1 MTFNRVLEPKL
12 RASLKAGRSV
22 ILFGPRQTGKTT
34 LIKALCAEM
43 PLCMEYPLQ
52 LPSVRAKI
60 EADPESLR
68 REIEAACGRG
78 RPVVFIDEIQKVPA
92 VMDVLQYLL
101 DEKKAVLIAT
111 GSSARKMRQTQA
123 NWLPG
128 RVMIERL
135 HPLTWKESGLIV
147 AGDLNGTALKSRLLF
162 GGLPGILSE
171 KADLR
176 VESLRSYSDLYLE
189 EEIRREAVVRSL
201 PPFAKFLR
209 LAALESGTS
218 PNFSK
223 MAGEV
228 GVSHTSIRDYFQILE
243 DSLII
248 HRLEAFGKSRSNI
261 VHKSKYYFF
270 DLGVRN
276 AASGVGHD
284 PGLLVLQMGLLFE
297 HLIILEAVA
306 ASKDCRFSYWRNKK
320 GEEVD
325 LVVEKSAKRLAIE
338 IKATAKPRES
348 DFSGLVSFRR
358 DEKSD
363 AAYLVCQVE
372 RPQKFPHGTAVP
384 WQMLG
389 EILSLS
395 PTSRAAIPGPPRP
408 GK

>member
-1 MTFNRVLEPKL
+1 MTFNRVLAPKIH
-12 RASLKAGRSV
+12 ASLRAGRSV

-34 LIKALCAEM
+34 LIKAVCAKM
-43 PLCMEYPLQ
+43 PHCMEYPLQ
-52 LPSVRAKI
+52 LPSVRARI
-60 EADPESLR
+60 EADPESIK
-68 REIEAACGRG
+68 REVEAASGRG

-111 GSSARKMRQTQA
+111 GSSARKMRQAQA

-128 RVMIERL
+128 RILIEHL
-135 HPLTWKESGLIV
+135 HPLTWGESGLI
-147 AGDLNGTALKSRLLF
+147 ANGDPGGMALKERLLF

-171 KADLR
+171 KAELR
-176 VESLRSYSDLYLE
+176 GESLRSYSDLYLE
-189 EEIRREAVVRSL
+189 EEIRREALVRSL

-223 MAGEV
+223 MASEV

-248 HRLEAFGKSRSNI
+248 HRLEAFGKSRSDI
-261 VHKSKYYFF
+261 VHKAKYYFF

-284 PGLLVLQMGLLFE
+284 AGLLVLQMGLLFE
-297 HLIILEAVA
+297 HLIILEAMA
-306 ASKDCRFSYWRNKK
+306 ASKDCRFSYWRTKK

-325 LVVEKSAKRLAIE
+325 LVVEKSAKRFAIE
-338 IKATAKPRES
+338 IKATTKPRES
-348 DFSGLVSFRR
+348 DFSGLFAFQEN
-358 DEKSD
+358 EKCD

-372 RPQKFPHGTAVP
+372 RPQKFAHGTAIP
-384 WQMLG
+384 WRILG
-389 EILSLS
+389 EILG
-395 PTSRAAIPGPPRP
+395 TPGD
-408 GK
+408 KL

>member
-1 MTFNRVLEPKL
+1 MTFNRILAPKIETSL
-12 RASLKAGRSV
+12 RSGRSV

-34 LIKALCAEM
+34 LIKSVCAKM
-43 PLCMEYPLQ
+43 GRWMEYPLQ

-68 REIEAACGRG
+68 REIEAAASRG

-92 VMDVLQYLL
+92 IMDVLQYLL

-128 RVMIERL
+128 RVIIERL
-135 HPLTWKESGLIV
+135 HPLTWKESGLI
-147 AGDLNGTALKSRLLF
+147 AADDPNGTALKERLLF

-171 KADLR
+171 KAELR
-176 VESLRSYSDLYLE
+176 AESLRSYSDLYLE

-228 GVSHTSIRDYFQILE
+228 GVSHTSIRDYLQILE

-297 HLIILEAVA
+297 QMIMLEAVA
-306 ASKDCRFSYWRNKK
+306 VSKDCRFSYWRNKK

-325 LVVEKSAKRLAIE
+325 LVVEKSAKRLALE
-338 IKATAKPRES
+338 IKATSRPREA
-348 DFSGLVSFRR
+348 DFAGLFSFKK
-358 DEKSD
+358 DEKCD

-372 RPQKFPHGTAVP
+372 KPQKFPHGMAVP
-384 WQMLG
+384 WRMLG
-389 EILSLS
+389 EVLGYS
-395 PTSRAAIPGPPRP
+395 
-408 GK
+408 